1 MLMTAQIRVHGLN
14 REAILA
20 QPVREFL
27 SQPVREIGC
36 RLWPKVLQQPVEV
49 IERS

>member
-1 MLMTAQIRVHGLN
+1 MTAQIRLYDLN
-14 REAILA
+14 VDEILQ
-20 QPVREFL
+20 QPVA
-27 SQPVREIGC
+27 EIGC

>member
-1 MLMTAQIRVHGLN
+1 MLMTAQIRVRDLDLD
-14 REAILA
+14 EILL
-20 QPVREFL
+20 QPVA
-27 SQPVREIGC
+27 EIGC